1 MDPLQIFII
10 SMIIALGIGLLASL
24 LGFGGG
30 FLLYPT
36 MIFVAGMV
44 VHDTVGTIP
53 FVIVFM
59 AISSSLAYAR
69 QKRIDYTITVILIG
83 VSAIGAVLGA
93 NTALLIPGQTLVI
106 LFGITEIVLACLMV
120 FLRTPQEKKLL
131 NSKKDSLMK
140 PKKKK
145 WYVLHR
151 HKIDANNIEYKY
163 EANILLSLPFSFF
176 AGFLSSLLGIGGG
189 AVYISIYVFLCG
201 MSIHMAIACSIFSIF
216 LSTISSAVTFA
227 LLGKINYFVGF
238 ALIIGMV
245 VGAQFGAY
253 IAKKIKSKQ
262 LKKLAAIMMVVI
274 GVWMILFAIIGKPT

>member
-1 MDPLQIFII
+1 MDPLQVFII
-10 SMIIALGIGLLASL
+10 SMVIALGIGLIASL
-24 LGFGGG
+24 FGFGGG

-53 FVIVFM
+53 FVVVFM
-59 AISSSLAYAR
+59 ALSSTIAYAR

-106 LFGITEIVLACLMV
+106 LFGITEIVLAGLMA

-131 NSKKDSLMK
+131 NAENKSLRK
-140 PKKKK
+140 PKKSK
-145 WYVLHR
+145 WYILQR
-151 HKIDANNIEYKY
+151 HKIDSNKIEYKY
-163 EANILLSLPFSFF
+163 EANILLSLPFSFL

-189 AVYISIYVFLCG
+189 AVYIPIYVFLCG

-216 LSTISSAVTFA
+216 LSTISSAVTYA
-227 LLGKINYFVGF
+227 ILGKINYFVGF

-245 VGAQFGAY
+245 IGAQFGAY
-253 IAKKIKSKQ
+253 IAKRIKSKR
-262 LKKLAAIMMVVI
+262 LKRLAAIMMVVI
-274 GVWMILFAIIGKPT
+274 GVWMIIFAIIGKPT